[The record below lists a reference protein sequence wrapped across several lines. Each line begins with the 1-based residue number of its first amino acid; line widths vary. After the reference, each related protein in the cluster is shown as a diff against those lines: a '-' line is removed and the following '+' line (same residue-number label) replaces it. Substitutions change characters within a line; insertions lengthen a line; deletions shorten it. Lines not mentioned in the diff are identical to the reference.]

1 MTRGIPATGVACMR
15 RREKERDKMKG
26 RREETV
32 GGRREVEERE
42 EGEEKR
48 RMRIKRRKG
57 KKICITLK
65 IGGME
70 QMQGA

>member
-1 MTRGIPATGVACMR
+1 
-15 RREKERDKMKG
+15 MKG

-32 GGRREVEERE
+32 RGRRRE
-42 EGEEKR
+42 K
-48 RMRIKRRKG
+48 RIKRRKG

>member
-1 MTRGIPATGVACMR
+1 
-15 RREKERDKMKG
+15 MKG

-32 GGRREVEERE
+32 GGRREVKERE